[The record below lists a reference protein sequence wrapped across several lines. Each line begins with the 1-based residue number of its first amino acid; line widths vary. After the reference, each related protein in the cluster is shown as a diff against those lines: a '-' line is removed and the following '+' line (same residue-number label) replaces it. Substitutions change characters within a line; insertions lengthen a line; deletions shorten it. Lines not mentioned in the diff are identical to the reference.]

1 MSKAF
6 LKDDA
11 QDEGILVAARAPLP
25 PGVPNLVTARGL
37 ELLEKEYQGLLS
49 ERTRLQTGTGND
61 LERARELT
69 ALQERLDALTD
80 RLNSAQL
87 VSDKTPGTIGFGATV
102 TTRALSGK
110 FKGEEQRFRLVGVD
124 EAAADESNSSVAFLA
139 PIARALEGHNVGE
152 QVKMQTSRGS
162 QVLEVVAVTYE

>member
-11 QDEGILVAARAPLP
+11 QDEGVIVAARAPLP
-25 PGVPNLVTARGL
+25 PGTPNLVTARGL
-37 ELLEKEYQGLLS
+37 GLLEREHQDLVA
-49 ERTRLQTGTGND
+49 ERTRLQAGSDNE

-87 VSDKTPGTIGFGATV
+87 ISETQPGTVGFGATV
-102 TTRALSGK
+102 TTRALSGR
-110 FKGEEQRFRLVGVD
+110 FKGEEQTFRLVGVD
-124 EAAADESNSSVAFLA
+124 EAAADETTSSVAFIA
-139 PIARALEGHNVGE
+139 PIARALNGHTVGE
-152 QVKMQTSRGS
+152 QVRMQTSRGA